1 MIAEA
6 IDTAITLAWA
16 LWWWTVTL
24 ATVGAVLA
32 LAAIACGAWGIRAL
46 WRRSVGP
53 SWKRGRIR
61 ARIYAARRRGRT
73 SARTRPL
80 WSHAQPLNY
89 EEAA

>member
-6 IDTAITLAWA
+6 IDTALTLAIA
-16 LWWWTVTL
+16 LAGWVIFF
-24 ATVGAVLA
+24 ATVAAILA
-32 LAAIACGAWGIRAL
+32 LAAIATGAYGVRAV
-46 WRRSVGP
+46 WRRAVGP

-61 ARIYAARRRGRT
+61 ARIYTARRRRRSRGRP
-73 SARTRPL
+73 RPL